1 MKWKDY
7 AEDIKLFEKLNK
19 TIKPIT
25 EEQKNKNIKTLIA
38 YFSTDVPAKVYSSK
52 EDLEPIE
59 KLKAL
64 LAAYPVKK
72 INPEILSMLENI
84 LLLENDIDNAIDA
97 EKIEEVEEKISVW
110 KGDITKIKV
119 DAIVNDA
126 NNTLLGNRQPFHKG
140 VDSKIHASAGPRLR
154 EDCNTIIEK
163 QGHIEY
169 AGDAKITRAYC
180 LPSKYVVH
188 TVGPV
193 VLNGA
198 PSKEH
203 EKQLLHCYKS
213 VLNTIKDI
221 EDIKTIVFCG
231 ISTGSSGYPKK
242 EAAQLA
248 VDRVRIWLKENP
260 EKDLKVIFNVY
271 DDEEEEIYLKTLNRK

>member
-7 AEDIKLFEKLNK
+7 AEDIKLFEKLDK
-19 TIKPIT
+19 TIKPLT
-25 EEQKNKNIKTLIA
+25 VEQQNKNIKTLIA

-84 LLLENDIDNAIDA
+84 LLLENDIENVVDG
-97 EKIEEVEEKISVW
+97 KSLEEVEEKIAVW

-126 NNTLLGNRQPFHKG
+126 NSTLLGNRQPFHKG

-193 VLNGA
+193 VLNGN

-221 EDIKTIVFCG
+221 EDIKT
-231 ISTGSSGYPKK
+231 
-242 EAAQLA
+242 
-248 VDRVRIWLKENP
+248 
-260 EKDLKVIFNVY
+260 
-271 DDEEEEIYLKTLNRK
+271 

>member
-7 AEDIKLFEKLNK
+7 AEDIKLFEKIDK
-19 TIKPIT
+19 TIKPLT

-52 EDLEPIE
+52 DDLEPIE

-84 LLLENDIDNAIDA
+84 LLLENDIDNAIDG
-97 EKIEEVEEKISVW
+97 EKLEEVEERIAVW

-126 NNTLLGNRQPFHKG
+126 NNTLLGNKQPFHKG

-193 VLNGA
+193 VLNGIA
-198 PSKEH
+198 SKEH

-271 DDEEEEIYLKTLNRK
+271 DDEEEERYLKILNRK

>member
-7 AEDIKLFEKLNK
+7 ADDIKLFEAFDK
-19 TIKPIT
+19 TVKPLT
-25 EEQKNKNIKTLIA
+25 EEQKKKNINTLIA
-38 YFSTDVPAKVYSSK
+38 YFSADVPAKVYSSK
-52 EDLEPIE
+52 EEIKPID

-64 LAAYPVKK
+64 LAACPVK
-72 INPEILSMLENI
+72 NVSPEIMDMLNGI
-84 LLLENDIDNAIDA
+84 LISENDIENAVDA
-97 EKIEEVEEKISVW
+97 ASLPEIEESISVW
-110 KGDITKIKV
+110 KGDITKIKA

-126 NNTLLGNRQPFHKG
+126 NSTLLGCLQPFHKG
-140 VDSKIHASAGPRLR
+140 VDSKVHAAAGPELR
-154 EDCNTIIEK
+154 KDCNTIIEK
-163 QGHIEY
+163 QGHQEY
-169 AGDAKITRAYC
+169 AGDAKITRGYC

-188 TVGPV
+188 TVGPI
-193 VLNGA
+193 VLGGK

-213 VLNTIKDI
+213 VLNTVKDI
-221 EDIKTIVFCG
+221 EDIKTVVFCG

-260 EKDLKVIFNVY
+260 EKDIKVIFNVFT
-271 DDEEEEIYLKTLNRK
+271 DEEEEKYLNILGK

>member
-97 EKIEEVEEKISVW
+97 EKIEEKISVW

-169 AGDAKITRAYC
+169 AGDAKITRGYC

>member
-7 AEDIKLFEKLNK
+7 AEDIKLFEKLD
-19 TIKPIT
+19 TTVKPLT
-25 EEQKNKNIKTLIA
+25 EEQKNKNIKTLIT
-38 YFSTDVPAKVYSSK
+38 YFASDVPAKMYSSK
-52 EDLEPIE
+52 AELEPIE

-72 INPEILSMLENI
+72 ITPEILAMLENI
-84 LLLENDIDNAIDA
+84 LLIENDIENAIDA
-97 EKIEEVEEKISVW
+97 SSIEEKEDRIAIW
-110 KGDITKIKV
+110 KGDITKIKA

-126 NNTLLGNRQPFHKG
+126 NSSLLGNRQPFHKG
-140 VDSKIHASAGPRLR
+140 VDSKIHAAAGPRLR

-193 VLNGA
+193 VLGGN

-213 VLNTIKDI
+213 VLNTVKDI

-260 EKDLKVIFNVY
+260 EKDIKVIFNVY
-271 DDEEEEIYLKTLNRK
+271 DDEEMEKYLKALDR